1 MDSRRRTAA
10 LGLVAFALNRGPVG
24 PLLRRRLLLPPV
36 GVRCRPMLFDQDEH
50 KRTMKVVAIVL
61 AVVFLIG
68 MFALGGV
75 LLFT

>member
-1 MDSRRRTAA
+1 VAREQGVPGSASRKN
-10 LGLVAFALNRGPVG
+10 FSS
-24 PLLRRRLLLPPV
+24 LLAGRLLLPPV
-36 GVRCRPMLFDQDEH
+36 GVRSRPMLFDQDEH

>member
-1 MDSRRRTAA
+1 VRD
-10 LGLVAFALNRGPVG
+10 PVE
-24 PLLRRRLLLPPV
+24 V
-36 GVRCRPMLFDQDEH
+36 GSPRMLFDQDQH
-50 KRTMKVVAIVL
+50 KRTMKVVAAVL

>member
-1 MDSRRRTAA
+1 VVQEWSKPAGDVPVTHMALRVPRMFHIERIRSRR
-10 LGLVAFALNRGPVG
+10 
-24 PLLRRRLLLPPV
+24 
-36 GVRCRPMLFDQDEH
+36 MLFDQDEH

-61 AVVFLIG
+61 TAVFLIG